1 MISRKKVFHQKSNK
15 PIIGNFTPHYAATE
29 AEVAAAALEIA
40 QDYR

>member
-15 PIIGNFTPHYAATE
+15 PIIVTPHYAATE
-29 AEVAAAALEIA
+29 AEVAAAAAALEIA